1 MRMINFSAG
10 PTGLPFE
17 VLQKAQSEFV
27 NYHNEGYSI
36 MEISHRSKTYEEVHF
51 GAMQKIRELYN
62 ISDDFD
68 ILFLQGGA
76 HLQFSMIPLNLYQ
89 GGVAEYVDTGV
100 WTSKA
105 IKEAQILGINHKVVA
120 SSKDDNFNHI
130 PDINFDDNADFSYIC
145 SNNTIYG
152 TQYKS
157 LPKSKAPLV
166 VDSSSDFF
174 SRPLDFSDIGVLYGG
189 AQKNAGPSGVTI
201 VIIRKDLIDR
211 VSSNNVP
218 MFLRYKTHA
227 DAKSLYNTPP
237 TFAIYLL
244 NLNMQWL
251 IDRGGLKATDQIN
264 TKKAEILYS
273 VIDNSDDFYKGHAK
287 KEDRS
292 VMNVS
297 FNIKNKDLEPI
308 FVSEALKNNMLGLKG
323 HRHLGGIRAS
333 IYNAV
338 SVEDVS
344 ILADFMK
351 EFARKNG

>member
-10 PTGLPFE
+10 PTGLPLE

-237 TFAIYLL
+237 TFAVYLL

-251 IDRGGLKATDQIN
+251 LDRGGLKAIDQIN

-273 VIDNSDDFYKGHAK
+273 VIDSSDDFYIGHAK

-297 FNIKNKDLEPI
+297 FGIKNKDLEPI

>member
-333 IYNAV
+333 VYNAV

>member
-201 VIIRKDLIDR
+201 VIIRKDLVDR

-264 TKKAEILYS
+264 TKKAEILYNI
-273 VIDNSDDFYKGHAK
+273 IDNSDDFYKGHAK